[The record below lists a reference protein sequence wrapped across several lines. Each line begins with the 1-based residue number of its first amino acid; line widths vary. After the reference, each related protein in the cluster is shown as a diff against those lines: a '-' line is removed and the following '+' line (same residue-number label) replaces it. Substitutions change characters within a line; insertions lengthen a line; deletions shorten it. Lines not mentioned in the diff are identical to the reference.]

1 MRAGR
6 TAPSMASTPRT
17 TSGCMPCASNR
28 RLAASVPA
36 AGPASRRRSCATS
49 GIGQGVGVGV
59 GASVGRGG
67 GVGASMG
74 RGGGVGPS
82 MGGCVGAGRGGGRG
96 GGAGLGGGGRGLGKQ
111 SHGARLVPSRGGV
124 NEDGAVVT
132 VGEVVGEV
140 HAADPVVGDPDP
152 AGQAG
157 GG

>member
-6 TAPSMASTPRT
+6 AAPSMSSTPRT

-28 RLAASVPA
+28 RLAPSVPA

-49 GIGQGVGVGV
+49 GIGQGVGVGA
-59 GASVGRGG
+59 GGGPGRGGRGG
-67 GVGASMG
+67 GGGA
-74 RGGGVGPS
+74 RAGGGA
-82 MGGCVGAGRGGGRG
+82 GAGAAGGGGGGGGGGGRG
-96 GGAGLGGGGRGLGKQ
+96 GGGRGGGKQ

>member
-6 TAPSMASTPRT
+6 AAPSMSSTPRT

-59 GASVGRGG
+59 GAGVGGGGVVGGRRGG
-67 GVGASMG
+67 GGD
-74 RGGGVGPS
+74 
-82 MGGCVGAGRGGGRG
+82 GGGRR
-96 GGAGLGGGGRGLGKQ
+96 GRGQQ
-111 SHGARLVPSRGGV
+111 SHGARLVPPRGGV

-140 HAADPVVGDPDP
+140 HAADPVVRDPDP